1 MSSGD
6 TENAKTSTED
16 YRPDRGEHRPTD
28 GFDDQRPEAVVSFS
42 DRLLDKVSGTWFGT
56 LLNESLVQRV
66 DRDHRQT
73 DREFARRRLVAGI
86 TLVIGASIL
95 AWSMATEPGD
105 PRFIWLTI
113 ALAAVWT
120 AGSFASGPLHA
131 GYIMRNEK
139 LERPILQPLLL
150 GLIAAGVFVAGA
162 LLVAQVPFLTDAVE
176 SVLVHARNNPLWVIV
191 FITIING
198 LSEELFFR
206 GALFAAIG
214 VRHPVAI
221 STVVYGL
228 ATVATLNVMLVF
240 AALILGFVVG
250 LQRRV
255 TGGVQ
260 ASMITH
266 ITWSLT
272 MLLVLP
278 PLFDVLAA

>member
-6 TENAKTSTED
+6 KDPSTST
-16 YRPDRGEHRPTD
+16 YRGGADHPTD

-42 DRLLDKVSGTWFGT
+42 DRILDRVSGTWLGT

-66 DRDHRQT
+66 DRDHRQP
-73 DREFARRRLVAGI
+73 DREFAKRRIVAAI
-86 TLVIGASIL
+86 TLVIGAGIL
-95 AWSMATEPGD
+95 AMSMATEPGD
-105 PRFIWLTI
+105 PQFIWLTI

-120 AGSFASGPLHA
+120 AGAFFSGPLHA

-139 LERPILQPLLL
+139 LERPILQPFLL
-150 GLIAAGVFVAGA
+150 GLIAALVFVAGA
-162 LLVAQVPFLTDAVE
+162 LLVAQVPFLTDAVN
-176 SVLVHARNNPLWVIV
+176 SVLVHARNNPLWLIV
-191 FITIING
+191 FITVING

-214 VRHPVAI
+214 VKHPVAI
-221 STVVYGL
+221 STIVYGL

-266 ITWSLT
+266 ITWSVT

-278 PLFDVLAA
+278 PLFDALAR